1 MSLHKLQDD
10 LQALLTG
17 TLLAAFGIVMFKAG
31 GLLSGGTVGIALLLN
46 YATGLD
52 LAVSLMIANAPFYAL
67 ACWRMGREFTIKTL
81 LCVVLAAAFVHYL
94 PYEVS
99 FAHLSPWAAAVM
111 GGLMTGVGILVLFRH
126 TSSLGGLNVLV
137 LYLQRR
143 WGLSPG
149 IVQLALDST
158 ILVGGCALLGDFS
171 RVPASILAVIVLN
184 LVLAFNHRPGRYA
197 AGGHASGA

>member
-1 MSLHKLQDD
+1 MAVHKLHDD
-10 LQALLTG
+10 LQAMLTG

-52 LAVSLMIANAPFYAL
+52 LAASLVIANAPFYAL
-67 ACWRMGREFTIKTL
+67 ACWRMGREFTLKTL
-81 LCVVLAAAFVHYL
+81 VCVTLAAAFVYCL
-94 PYEVS
+94 PREVS

-111 GGLMTGVGILVLFRH
+111 GGLLTGVGILVLFRH

-137 LYLQRR
+137 LYLHRR

-149 IVQLALDST
+149 LAQLALDT
-158 ILVGGCALLGDFS
+158 TVLVGGCALLGDFS
-171 RVPASILAVIVLN
+171 RLPASILAVAVLS
-184 LVLAFNHRPGRYA
+184 LVLAFNHRPGRYFA
-197 AGGHASGA
+197 A